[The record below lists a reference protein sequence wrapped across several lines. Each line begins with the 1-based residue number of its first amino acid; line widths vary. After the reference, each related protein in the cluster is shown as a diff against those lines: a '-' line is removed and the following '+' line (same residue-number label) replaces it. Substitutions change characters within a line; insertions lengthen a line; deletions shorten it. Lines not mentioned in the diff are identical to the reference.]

1 MINIYRLWA
10 ATAAESE
17 RVGAGRA
24 RQGRNCTQ
32 TLWGEI
38 VKCLLISSCSHL
50 VPLLSLRW
58 LVCPDTSFL
67 RLIIFVV
74 FLLLLISW
82 TCLYFSFSSVF
93 SPRVSAWRITPCL
106 RIFSG
111 RATPTT
117 SLLLGPTKVTKQ
129 IWLLFPARCSQCIR
143 GQCAVLRGRRR
154 IQNSTCWNCSLCL
167 LQVIGSALPKLRYQS
182 STMAAFTQGIASIL
196 LFVVVLRPAA
206 SDLTCRTENGE
217 PVDWYLSQF
226 IFFFKLH
233 FSLLACEDFFL
244 LSGKWRSFVG
254 HVHLSD
260 VRPLTF
266 LLLDHKMRVLAQ
278 ILDNR
283 FFLVEWW
290 QKWAGQVN
298 IINDSRS
305 NVGPSKHSD
314 VS

>member
-1 MINIYRLWA
+1 MRRAAWATENTKFYLLKLFSLSLTSHRFSVTQVTLPVEYNGCIHPGNRLYPSLCRCL
-10 ATAAESE
+10 TAGCFGFDLPDREW
-17 RVGAGRA
+17 RTR
-24 RQGRNCTQ
+24 R
-32 TLWGEI
+32 
-38 VKCLLISSCSHL
+38 L
-50 VPLLSLRW
+50 VP
-58 LVCPDTSFL
+58 VPIYFL
-67 RLIIFVV
+67 
-74 FLLLLISW
+74 
-82 TCLYFSFSSVF
+82 
-93 SPRVSAWRITPCL
+93 
-106 RIFSG
+106 
-111 RATPTT
+111 
-117 SLLLGPTKVTKQ
+117 
-129 IWLLFPARCSQCIR
+129 
-143 GQCAVLRGRRR
+143 
-154 IQNSTCWNCSLCL
+154 
-167 LQVIGSALPKLRYQS
+167 
-182 STMAAFTQGIASIL
+182 
-196 LFVVVLRPAA
+196 
-206 SDLTCRTENGE
+206 
-217 PVDWYLSQF
+217 
-226 IFFFKLH
+226 KLH